1 MSPCVEGQMTK
12 DRDDVMVRRMKQ
24 GIIDENDGDDDYFQS
39 YFSFFTTPIIHHSC
53 IPVCQLIDNNYQDD
67 LD

>member
-1 MSPCVEGQMTK
+1 MTK
-12 DRDDVMVRRMKQ
+12 DRDDVMVTKKSRN
-24 GIIDENDGDDDYFQS
+24 DENDGDDEYFQS
-39 YFSFFTTPIIHHSC
+39 HTSFFTTPIIHHSC